1 MTQPIRSVSTQ
12 SARRFLVTRHLLAP
26 PRALPPE
33 PASVMRVMDRL
44 GSLQFDPI
52 DAAGR
57 NHDLTLLSRIAGY
70 RRSWTDE
77 LLYRDRALYETYNK
91 MLSIVPTAELPWYR
105 LTWDRS
111 GGEHERTFEEH
122 RALVDELLERIR
134 TTGPMASTDIEP
146 REAIDWWWRPTN
158 PVRAILE
165 GLATAGILAISRRDG
180 NKRVYDLTERL
191 FPADLL
197 ACCPPEREQLRHKLL
212 SRFRGNGLLGET
224 GEYTLWAGLGPAT
237 DRSALRG
244 ELVEAG
250 EIVPVEVEGFRRP
263 RFVIAGEVP
272 ILDAADAAIAAG
284 GPLADPGVVFLAALD
299 PIAWDRDLLLRLF
312 GFDYK
317 WEVYV
322 PGPKRRWGYYTLP
335 ILYGD
340 RLVGR
345 LDPKVD
351 RKAGTL
357 HVLGLWWEDG
367 FDPLSEANP
376 GFAGAFADALRAH
389 MTFLDAR
396 KVTLP
401 RMARHRDFA
410 AAVRSRFRGP
420 SADAIRGS

>member
-1 MTQPIRSVSTQ
+1 
-12 SARRFLVTRHLLAP
+12 
-26 PRALPPE
+26 
-33 PASVMRVMDRL
+33 
-44 GSLQFDPI
+44 
-52 DAAGR
+52 
-57 NHDLTLLSRIAGY
+57 
-70 RRSWTDE
+70 
-77 LLYRDRALYETYNK
+77 
-91 MLSIVPTAELPWYR
+91 
-105 LTWDRS
+105 
-111 GGEHERTFEEH
+111 
-122 RALVDELLERIR
+122 
-134 TTGPMASTDIEP
+134 MASTDIEP

-197 ACCPPEREQLRHKLL
+197 ACRPPEREQLRHKLL

-224 GEYTLWAGLGPAT
+224 GEYTLWAGLGKAT

-244 ELVEAG
+244 ELVDAG

-263 RFVIAGEVP
+263 RFVVADEVP
-272 ILDAADAAIAAG
+272 ILDAAEAAIAAG
-284 GPLADPGVVFLAALD
+284 EPLADPGVVFLAALD

-312 GFDYK
+312 GFDYM

-389 MTFLDAR
+389 MAFLDAR
-396 KVTLP
+396 KVVLP
-401 RMARHRDFA
+401 RVARHRAFA
-410 AAVRSRFRGP
+410 AAVR
-420 SADAIRGS
+420 ACL